1 MKLYERLSKIN
12 FLKNSYAFKF
22 LFVAFIG
29 IHIPLI
35 GLILFVL
42 YGSNNISAHT
52 ILIFALVMTLM
63 ATAATLFF
71 LKQLIKPIET
81 ASRALDNY
89 RNERKVPVLPT
100 NFSDEAGL
108 LMSNIQ
114 KSISDNERFISE
126 KQDLI
131 YLLSHDF
138 KNFTGN
144 SQGLAELIL
153 DENPSKEI
161 FDYAKLILQST
172 SQQFVFIDIFIKLIK
187 DEDELSN
194 RGLQTNEIN
203 VNTVFDLVSSQLGH
217 KLLSKKIKLKTSSEL
232 ENVILMIDEDL
243 LVRVLVNLVDNAI
256 KFSFSNSEINLG
268 VTIVNDKVAF
278 VVSDSGIGFDPK
290 NKEEL
295 YNKFTNRGRLGTA
308 NEPSTGIG
316 LYLCRKIAQKYHGD
330 FFLDSEGVNKGA
342 KFSVLFKNE
351 K

>member
-1 MKLYERLSKIN
+1 MKLYERLSEIN

-35 GLILFVL
+35 GILLFVV
-42 YGSNNISAHT
+42 YGNVTISATT
-52 ILIFALVMTLM
+52 ILVFALVMTLL
-63 ATAATLFF
+63 ATAATLYF

-81 ASRALDNY
+81 ASKALDNY
-89 RNERKVPVLPT
+89 RNERKVPSLPE

-114 KSISDNERFISE
+114 KSIIDNERFISE

-144 SQGLAELIL
+144 SKGLAQLIL
-153 DENPSKEI
+153 DENPSKEVSE
-161 FDYAKLILQST
+161 YAKLILQST
-172 SQQFVFIDIFIKLIK
+172 NQQFVFIDIFIKLIK
-187 DEDELSN
+187 DEDDLSN
-194 RGLQTNEIN
+194 RGLQTNRIN
-203 VNTVFDLVSSQLGH
+203 LQAVLDLVSNQLGQ
-217 KLLSKKIKLKTSSEL
+217 KLLSKQIKLKISTEL
-232 ENVILMIDEDL
+232 NEAVLMIDEDL

-256 KFSFSNSEINLG
+256 KFSFSNSEIELS
-268 VTIVNDKVAF
+268 VTIIDDRVAF

-295 YNKFTNRGRLGTA
+295 YTKFTSRGRLGTA

-316 LYLCRKIAQKYHGD
+316 LYLC
-330 FFLDSEGVNKGA
+330 
-342 KFSVLFKNE
+342 
-351 K
+351 

>member
-35 GLILFVL
+35 GILLFVV
-42 YGSNNISAHT
+42 YGNVTISATT
-52 ILIFALVMTLM
+52 ILVFALVMTLL

-81 ASRALDNY
+81 ASKALDNY

-114 KSISDNERFISE
+114 KSIIDNERFISE

-153 DENPSKEI
+153 DENPSKEVLE
-161 FDYAKLILQST
+161 YAKLILQST

-187 DEDELSN
+187 DEDEISN
-194 RGLQTNEIN
+194 RGLQTNKIN
-203 VNTVFDLVSSQLGH
+203 INAVLDLVSSQLGQ
-217 KLLSKKIKLKTSSEL
+217 KLISKQIELKTSAEL
-232 ENVILMIDEDL
+232 DEAILMIDEDL

-256 KFSFSNSEINLG
+256 KFSFSNSEIILS
-268 VTIVNDKVAF
+268 VTVIDDKVAF

-295 YNKFTNRGRLGTA
+295 YSKFTSRGRLGTA

-316 LYLCRKIAQKYHGD
+316 LYLCRKIAQKYNGE
-330 FFLDSEGVNKGA
+330 FLLDSEGLNKGA

-351 K
+351 E

>member
-1 MKLYERLSKIN
+1 MKLYERLSEIN

-35 GLILFVL
+35 GILLFVV
-42 YGSNNISAHT
+42 YGNVTISATT
-52 ILIFALVMTLM
+52 ILVFALVMTLL
-63 ATAATLFF
+63 ATAATLYF

-81 ASRALDNY
+81 ASKALDNY
-89 RNERKVPVLPT
+89 RNERKVPSLPE

-114 KSISDNERFISE
+114 KSIIDNERFISE

-144 SQGLAELIL
+144 SKGLAQLIL
-153 DENPSKEI
+153 DENPSKEVSE
-161 FDYAKLILQST
+161 YAKLILQST
-172 SQQFVFIDIFIKLIK
+172 NQQFVFIDIFIKLIK
-187 DEDELSN
+187 DEDDLSN
-194 RGLQTNEIN
+194 RGLQTNRIN
-203 VNTVFDLVSSQLGH
+203 LQAVLDLVSNQLGQ
-217 KLLSKKIKLKTSSEL
+217 KLLSKQIKLKISTEL
-232 ENVILMIDEDL
+232 NEAVLMIDEDL

-256 KFSFSNSEINLG
+256 KFSFSNSEIELS
-268 VTIVNDKVAF
+268 VTIIDDRVAF

-295 YNKFTNRGRLGTA
+295 YTKFTSRGRLGTA

-316 LYLCRKIAQKYHGD
+316 LYLCRKIAQKYHGE
-330 FFLDSEGVNKGA
+330 FVLDSEGVNKGA